1 MTRAQAGEEK
11 EEIARSLAGLETG
24 EPTALGAKLK
34 RPRRQTKGKT
44 YREPE
49 SDSKSEFESSDP
61 DSDSDQSLDSEN
73 ETSEDGNQIS
83 SQSPGEGLYKVD
95 AILNSFKGADKSFQ
109 HLVKY
114 KRFDAPSWQPLSN
127 VVDCTDIIR
136 KFHARYRNK
145 PKPSAY
151 DITKARKQL
160 RQQDLSVEQEESVRK
175 PTLTRR
181 STSEDKRLN
190 SKLEVP
196 QTRSQKRKHQEEE
209 VEESVRR
216 STRKRRAV
224 GHAN

>member
-1 MTRAQAGEEK
+1 VSQ
-11 EEIARSLAGLETG
+11 S
-24 EPTALGAKLK
+24 PTAS
-34 RPRRQTKGKT
+34 PN
-44 YREPE
+44 
-49 SDSKSEFESSDP
+49 SKV
-61 DSDSDQSLDSEN
+61 QSLDSEN

-114 KRFDAPSWQPLSN
+114 KRFDEPSWQPLSD

-136 KFHARYRNK
+136 EFHARYRNK

-160 RQQDLSVEQEESVRK
+160 HQQDLNVEQEESVRK

-209 VEESVRR
+209 VDEEMLVEEVEESVCR